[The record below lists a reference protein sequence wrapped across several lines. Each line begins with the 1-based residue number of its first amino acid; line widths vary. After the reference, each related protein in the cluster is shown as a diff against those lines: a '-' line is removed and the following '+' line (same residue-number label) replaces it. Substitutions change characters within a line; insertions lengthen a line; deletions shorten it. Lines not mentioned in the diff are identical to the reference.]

1 MEILEILKKIQAK
14 IPPCVIRVSRNTTY
28 ILIAIVLLGAFLR
41 MYEFHDWLR
50 FSPDQARDAA
60 ITFDMTK
67 GEIPLLGPGA
77 GGTEFR
83 LGPVTHY
90 FSYISGSLFGF
101 SPSALAYPDL
111 LFSILAIPLIYLLV
125 ARIFGR
131 KIGLSVALLVAVS
144 GFMIRYGRFQWN
156 PNTMPFFTALFLFSA
171 LAFFDREMKRRYL
184 WAIFFGIALGVGVQL
199 HTFLLI
205 LLPFLTLLLF
215 AFLAFRRS
223 LSLGMAALSICV
235 AVFLNTPQILSE
247 TRSNFANTE
256 AFLKG
261 VGGETEST
269 KSYGSRM
276 GRDALCHIRANGF
289 ILSALGHSD
298 HCDRFVSTIKKKQ
311 WQHPV
316 DVLHAIAEIVFTVGG
331 FFLLGFFA
339 WRERDERKRFLLISI
354 LLYSTILF
362 ALVVPV
368 ANEIAM
374 RYFLANAFVPFVLLA
389 AWGKFLWDRGAI
401 FKWMFFIFLA
411 GLVVSNVF
419 FLKKEYVFFQSG
431 KVSDGDT
438 AILGEIE
445 PLAKFVSKNTAS
457 GETAHLIGMRSYRKR
472 FHKALAYP
480 LHVEG
485 KTLLRWEEEGFPDGS
500 GPVFLIRKKTKSYDE
515 ATEIDGRPIH
525 DRMTSGRVSVFL
537 MRKGATE

>member
-1 MEILEILKKIQAK
+1 MEILKKIQTK
-14 IPPCVIRVSRNTTY
+14 LPPCIVNGVHTTTFL
-28 ILIAIVLLGAFLR
+28 LIALVLLGAFLR

-83 LGPVTHY
+83 LGPITHY
-90 FSYISGSLFGF
+90 FSYISGSIFGF
-101 SPSALAYPDL
+101 SPAALAYPDL

-131 KIGLSVALLVAVS
+131 KIGLMTAFLVAVS

-156 PNTMPFFTALFLFSA
+156 PNTMPFFTTLFLVSA
-171 LAFFDREMKRRYL
+171 LSFFDREMKRRYM
-184 WAIFFGIALGVGVQL
+184 WAVFFGIALGVGVQL
-199 HTFLLI
+199 HTFLLL

-215 AFLAFRRS
+215 VFLAFRRT

-235 AVFLNTPQILSE
+235 AIFLNIPQILSE

-256 AFLKG
+256 AFLEG
-261 VGGETEST
+261 VSGETEST
-269 KSYGSRM
+269 RSYGERI

-289 ILSALGHSD
+289 VLSALGHSD
-298 HCDRFVSTIKKKQ
+298 HCDRFISTVKKKP

-316 DVLHAIAEIVFTVGG
+316 DGLHAIAEIVFTLGG

-339 WRERDERKRFLLISI
+339 WKEKDHRKRFLLVSI
-354 LLYSTILF
+354 LLYSATLF
-362 ALVVPV
+362 VLIIPI

-374 RYFLANAFVPFVLLA
+374 RYFLVNAFVPFVLLA
-389 AWGKFLWDRGAI
+389 AWGKFLLERGAI
-401 FKWMFFIFLA
+401 FKWAFFLIFA
-411 GLVVSNVF
+411 GLIVSNAF
-419 FLKKEYVFFQSG
+419 FLRKEFVFFQSG

-438 AILGEIE
+438 AIWGEVE
-445 PLAKFVSKNTAS
+445 PLAEFISKNTVS

-472 FHKALAYP
+472 FHKALAFP
-480 LHVEG
+480 LHIEG
-485 KTLLRWEEEGFPDGS
+485 KTLLRWEDDGFPDGT
-500 GPVFLIRKKTKSYDE
+500 GAVFLVRKKTKSYDE
-515 ATEIDGRPIH
+515 ATEIDGRPIL

-537 MRKGATE
+537 LRK